1 MKVIV
6 GLGNPGSEYE
16 DTRHNVG
23 FCILDRLCT
32 IFGGNFQNDKNF
44 RAFANK
50 ITINDQTVLLLKPNT
65 YMNRSGLAVAA
76 ALRWF
81 KIKPSDLLVI
91 HDDTSLPLGRLR
103 FQKAGSA
110 GGQHGVE
117 SIIESLGGVENFN
130 RLKVGIG
137 PDPGGD
143 LRANYVLSKFPQG
156 DQSKLEQI
164 FFLSTEA
171 VKVWL
176 AEDIEM
182 VMNKFNGLDL
192 SS

>member
-76 ALRWF
+76 A
-81 KIKPSDLLVI
+81 PSMVQNK
-91 HDDTSLPLGRLR
+91 TQR
-103 FQKAGSA
+103 
-110 GGQHGVE
+110 
-117 SIIESLGGVENFN
+117 SISN
-130 RLKVGIG
+130 
-137 PDPGGD
+137 
-143 LRANYVLSKFPQG
+143 S
-156 DQSKLEQI
+156 
-164 FFLSTEA
+164 
-171 VKVWL
+171 
-176 AEDIEM
+176 
-182 VMNKFNGLDL
+182 
-192 SS
+192 